1 MHLENSVALVTGAS
15 RGIGAAVSRT
25 LAGHGAAVGVN
36 YLNSQAAAEA
46 VVADII
52 GTGGRAIAVQ
62 GDSRDPD
69 DMNAAVRAV
78 EDALGSIDTLVI
90 NAAMSFPTKPF
101 LEIDWADFR
110 AKLTGEI
117 ASAFHVCRAVVPGMV
132 ERRRGS
138 IVAISS
144 TLSRQPA
151 PGYGAHTT
159 AKSGL
164 DGFVKSLALELAPQ
178 GIRVNV
184 VAPGLTET
192 DATAHIPGEVKAMMA
207 EHIPMRRCSVP
218 DDIAR
223 VVAFLASDM
232 SDYLTG
238 AYLPASGGHLML

>member
-1 MHLENSVALVTGAS
+1 MPPTFPNTLLILGTD
-15 RGIGAAVSRT
+15 
-25 LAGHGAAVGVN
+25 LAGKDHFANVV
-36 YLNSQAAAEA
+36 SDAAA
-46 VVADII
+46 
-52 GTGGRAIAVQ
+52 
-62 GDSRDPD
+62 
-69 DMNAAVRAV
+69 
-78 EDALGSIDTLVI
+78 DAGL
-90 NAAMSFPTKPF
+90 
-101 LEIDWADFR
+101 R
-110 AKLTGEI
+110 
-117 ASAFHVCRAVVPGMV
+117 V

-223 VVAFLASDM
+223 VVAFLASDL
-232 SDYLTG
+232 SGYLTG